1 MIAPPSPRSPD
12 AAQVQVLFAEAR
24 RSSSLA
30 SGSPAPDASA
40 DVIESGQRG
49 RILSLFK
56 EAWRRRRRRRA
67 AASVAAVVLAAAVA
81 TAAWATGWPGTS
93 PPGQAG
99 GASHASGGSP
109 GALPWAGAPLVAW
122 VDDNGGLHVGD
133 LATGRQRLVATV
145 RADPTVPLV
154 SAGGRIYWVDTG
166 GEYLP
171 GYGQWPDVVRS
182 LDPATG
188 KTRSVAPGQAVFA
201 SADGRH
207 VFIAWT
213 GTDLIEVPAD
223 GSGPARQLTVP
234 RGWFV
239 AGNGGIASGGPGDL
253 GVAGDGILV
262 QASEYQETPSP
273 AVLGLWDPHT
283 ATVRVLGHMANGDYG
298 LIAATTP
305 PGGHAGLVA
314 TFPAS
319 CGIAPGFRCIRITS
333 TATGSG
339 VTVRSPSRYGFG
351 IGGAFSADGRWLAA
365 FVITGAGSRNAG
377 PSARLAI
384 VNTRTGRLRLVPGA
398 RYLIGAATLWAS
410 AIPGREELLT
420 GGPASA
426 YLVNA
431 VTLAERAVYFL
442 PGDHRSLDISRDV
455 NYSAVVLR

>member
-1 MIAPPSPRSPD
+1 MTMT
-12 AAQVQVLFAEAR
+12 ER
-24 RSSSLA
+24 RTPVSGPGRPGSLV
-30 SGSPAPDASA
+30 SGSPAPGVSP
-40 DVIESGQRG
+40 DVIESGSRG
-49 RILSLFK
+49 RVLNLFR

-67 AASVAAVVLAAAVA
+67 AAVAAVVLVAAAA
-81 TAAWATGWPGTS
+81 AAAWAGGRPGTGA
-93 PPGQAG
+93 PGPAR
-99 GASHASGGSP
+99 GASHAPGGWL
-109 GALPWAGAPLVAW
+109 GALRRAGVPLVAW

-166 GEYLP
+166 GEYLR
-171 GYGQWPDVVRS
+171 GYGYWPDVVRS
-182 LDPATG
+182 IDLATG
-188 KTRSVAPGQAVFA
+188 RIRSVAPGQAVFA

-239 AGNGGIASGGPGDL
+239 AGNGGIAGGGPGEL

-262 QASEYQETPSP
+262 QASEYQEALSP

-283 ATVRVLGHMANGDYG
+283 GTVRVLGRMANGDYG

-319 CGIAPGFRCIRITS
+319 CGIVPGFRCIRITD

-339 VTVRSPSRYGFG
+339 VTVRSPSQYGFG
-351 IGGAFSADGRWLAA
+351 IGGEFSADGRWLAA
-365 FVITGAGSRNAG
+365 FVITGVGSRHAG

-398 RYLIGAATLWAS
+398 RYLIGAATLWAG
-410 AIPGREELLT
+410 AIPGREEILA
-420 GGPASA
+420 GGPANA

-431 VTLAERAVYFL
+431 VTLTERAVYFL

-455 NYSAVVLR
+455 NYSAAVLG

>member
-1 MIAPPSPRSPD
+1 M
-12 AAQVQVLFAEAR
+12 
-24 RSSSLA
+24 
-30 SGSPAPDASA
+30 
-40 DVIESGQRG
+40 
-49 RILSLFK
+49 
-56 EAWRRRRRRRA
+56 
-67 AASVAAVVLAAAVA
+67 VLAAAAA
-81 TAAWATGWPGTS
+81 TAAWAVGWQATGA
-93 PPGQAG
+93 PGQGRSA
-99 GASHASGGSP
+99 AHPSGGSP
-109 GALPWAGAPLVAW
+109 GALGRSGAPLVAW
-122 VDDNGGLHVGD
+122 VDDNGGLHAGD

-171 GYGQWPDVVRS
+171 GYGYWPDVVRS
-182 LDPATG
+182 LDLATG
-188 KTRSVAPGQAVFA
+188 KIRGVAPGQAVFA
-201 SADGRH
+201 SPDGRH

-239 AGNGGIASGGPGDL
+239 AGNGGVAGGGPGDL

-262 QASEYQETPSP
+262 QSTGYQESP
-273 AVLGLWDPHT
+273 GPALLGLWDPRT
-283 ATVRVLGHMANGDYG
+283 GTVRVLGPMANGDDG
-298 LIAATTP
+298 LIASATP
-305 PGGHAGLVA
+305 PGGHAGQVA

-319 CGIAPGFRCIRITS
+319 CGIVPGFRCIKITD

-365 FVITGAGSRNAG
+365 FVITGIGSRHAG
-377 PSARLAI
+377 PSAQLAI

-398 RYLIGAATLWAS
+398 RYLIGAATLWAG
-410 AIPGREELLT
+410 AIPGQEEILA
-420 GGPASA
+420 GGPANA

-431 VTLAERAVYFL
+431 VTMAERAVYFL
-442 PGDHRSLDISRDV
+442 PGDQRTLDISRDV
-455 NYSAVVLR
+455 NYSAVVLGYAR

>member
-1 MIAPPSPRSPD
+1 
-12 AAQVQVLFAEAR
+12 VLR
-24 RSSSLA
+24 R
-30 SGSPAPDASA
+30 
-40 DVIESGQRG
+40 
-49 RILSLFK
+49 
-56 EAWRRRRRRRA
+56 
-67 AASVAAVVLAAAVA
+67 
-81 TAAWATGWPGTS
+81 
-93 PPGQAG
+93 
-99 GASHASGGSP
+99 
-109 GALPWAGAPLVAW
+109 AGAPLVAW

-188 KTRSVAPGQAVFA
+188 TTRSVAPGQAVFA
-201 SADGRH
+201 SADGRD

-223 GSGPARQLTVP
+223 GSGPARRLTVP

-239 AGNGGIASGGPGDL
+239 AGNGGIAGGGPGDL

-262 QASEYQETPSP
+262 QASAYQETPSP

-283 ATVRVLGHMANGDYG
+283 ATVRVLGQMANGDYG

-319 CGIAPGFRCIRITS
+319 CGIAPGFRCIRITG

-365 FVITGAGSRNAG
+365 FVITGAGSRHAG

-398 RYLIGAATLWAS
+398 RYLIGAATLWAG
-410 AIPGREELLT
+410 AIPGREEILA
-420 GGPASA
+420 GGPANA

-431 VTLAERAVYFL
+431 MTLAERAVYFL

>member
-1 MIAPPSPRSPD
+1 M
-12 AAQVQVLFAEAR
+12 
-24 RSSSLA
+24 
-30 SGSPAPDASA
+30 
-40 DVIESGQRG
+40 
-49 RILSLFK
+49 
-56 EAWRRRRRRRA
+56 
-67 AASVAAVVLAAAVA
+67 VLAAAVA

-398 RYLIGAATLWAS
+398 RYLIGAATLWAG